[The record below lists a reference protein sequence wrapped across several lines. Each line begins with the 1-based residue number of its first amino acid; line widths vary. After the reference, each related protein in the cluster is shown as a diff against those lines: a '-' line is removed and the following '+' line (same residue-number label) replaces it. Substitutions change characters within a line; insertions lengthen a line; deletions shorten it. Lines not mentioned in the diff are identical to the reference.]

1 MTRSL
6 LHVAT
11 DWPGHFPNVASTIA
25 TLVEAG
31 ADDAA
36 AFAQWNAARRRVE
49 RGAHVPLQ
57 EAAAL
62 GLMDRV
68 ERCCTDDPPPTRDDH
83 AQALWYACHGG
94 SGWPPSSPERTERAR
109 VDDH

>member
-36 AFAQWNAARRRVE
+36 AFAQWNAARRGSNE
-49 RGAHVPLQ
+49 VP
-57 EAAAL
+57 
-62 GLMDRV
+62 MSRSK
-68 ERCCTDDPPPTRDDH
+68 RPPR
-83 AQALWYACHGG
+83 
-94 SGWPPSSPERTERAR
+94 SG
-109 VDDH
+109 